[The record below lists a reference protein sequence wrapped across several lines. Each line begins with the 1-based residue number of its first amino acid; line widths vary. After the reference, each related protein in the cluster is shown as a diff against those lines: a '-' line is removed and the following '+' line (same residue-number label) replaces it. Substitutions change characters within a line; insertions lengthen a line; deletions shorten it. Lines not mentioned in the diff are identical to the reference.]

1 MVGCFRI
8 RRCRSNFSTLGR
20 KCILEGSCVGL
31 FWRRVRRKGLATN
44 DKSGFCSRHGLGKLK
59 ETLMREHPESRRA
72 FRPSKRSNNGSNFN
86 FQDGVDGVVLSP
98 VLQYRPCISTTP
110 RTTATPCPC
119 ALIPVRSGTGQ
130 WRPFLAWLNCYASS
144 SAHPADL
151 ASRLSDFQ
159 VRGIHNVREA
169 SSPLEPERQQSRLS
183 TDTSCILSS
192 DPRYLHRENDG

>member
-1 MVGCFRI
+1 M
-8 RRCRSNFSTLGR
+8 T
-20 KCILEGSCVGL
+20 
-31 FWRRVRRKGLATN
+31 
-44 DKSGFCSRHGLGKLK
+44 SGFCSRHDLGKLE
-59 ETLMREHPESRRA
+59 ETLTREHPESRRA
-72 FRPSKRSNNGSNFN
+72 FRPSNGFNFN
-86 FQDGVDGVVLSP
+86 FQDGVDGAVLSP